1 MKSKFE
7 SRVVG
12 ELATHTTKLDN
23 IEMQLKSID
32 RNLSHNMGRI
42 NELETSQAFLR
53 GMVIFLGGTLSVFI
67 GLATYLN

>member
-42 NELETSQAFLR
+42 NEKH
-53 GMVIFLGGTLSVFI
+53 V
-67 GLATYLN
+67 

>member
-1 MKSKFE
+1 MKNIITAGIGALYWSEK
-7 SRVVG
+7 S
-12 ELATHTTKLDN
+12 N

-67 GLATYLN
+67 GLVTYLN

>member
-53 GMVIFLGGTLSVFI
+53 GLVIFLGGTLSVFI
-67 GLATYLN
+67 GLVTYLN

>member
-42 NELETSQAFLR
+42 NELETRQAFLR

-67 GLATYLN
+67 GLVTYLN